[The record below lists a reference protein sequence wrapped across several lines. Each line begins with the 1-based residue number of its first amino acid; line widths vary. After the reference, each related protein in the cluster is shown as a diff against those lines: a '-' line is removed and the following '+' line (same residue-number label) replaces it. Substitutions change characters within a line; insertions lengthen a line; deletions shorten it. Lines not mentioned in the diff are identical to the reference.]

1 MDALF
6 IERIIVLVLVGVMG
20 CLLLKAVYKLVKFL
34 VGYRNRHGISGLV
47 LLMAGVVLAGWG
59 VYEFFILIVPYLVYI
74 LAAVVGYFWFTSNS
88 FRKGWNETKTTNDDR
103 IIQEWERDWDVA
115 DINRRNGF

>member
-59 VYEFFILIVPYLVYI
+59 VYEFFILIEPYLVYI
-74 LAAVVGYFWFTSNS
+74 LAAVVG
-88 FRKGWNETKTTNDDR
+88 
-103 IIQEWERDWDVA
+103 
-115 DINRRNGF
+115 